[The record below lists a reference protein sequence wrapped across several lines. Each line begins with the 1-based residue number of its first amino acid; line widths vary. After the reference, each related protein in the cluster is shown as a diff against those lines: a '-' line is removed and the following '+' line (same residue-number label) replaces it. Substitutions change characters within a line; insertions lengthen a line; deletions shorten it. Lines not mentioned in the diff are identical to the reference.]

1 MNACLCLQEK
11 NQLQPLPKSSSV
23 VRTASQAEQER
34 RIAAVQEL
42 HDEMGTQR
50 RLDDE
55 LHRVQAELAR
65 MRSSL
70 G

>member
-1 MNACLCLQEK
+1 VDAWWCLQEK
-11 NQLQPLPKSSSV
+11 DQPQSQTSSI

-42 HDEMGTQR
+42 HEEMGTQR

-55 LHRVQAELAR
+55 LHRVQDELAR

>member
-1 MNACLCLQEK
+1 
-11 NQLQPLPKSSSV
+11 
-23 VRTASQAEQER
+23 
-34 RIAAVQEL
+34 VQEL
-42 HDEMGTQR
+42 HEEMGTQR

-55 LHRVQAELAR
+55 LHRVQDELAR

>member
-1 MNACLCLQEK
+1 MDAWWCLQGK
-11 NQLQPLPKSSSV
+11 DQPQSQTSSI

-42 HDEMGTQR
+42 HEEMGTQR

-55 LHRVQAELAR
+55 LHRVQDELAR
-65 MRSSL
+65 MLSSL